1 MSEEK
6 EYFTDFPKWLRLT
19 VLPWYLWVLLALTA
33 VWATKAF
40 AEEIPAHV
48 LEKGGV
54 VIRLMRGPCV
64 DPRSQMMILSG
75 LPTHAHRFKEIDSEW
90 PMQNG
95 ARQKFA
101 GCWAEFK
108 KGEIGNDEDI
118 FIVVFEDGTGGAV
131 AKSEFTRKSGDKG
144 A

>member
-1 MSEEK
+1 MDGDK
-6 EYFTDFPKWLRLT
+6 EYDYEFPRIPGIT
-19 VLPWYLWVLLALTA
+19 VLPWIFWIALSALAI
-33 VWATKAF
+33 WATKAC

-54 VIRLMRGPCV
+54 VIRLMRTPCL

-75 LPTHAHRFKEIDSEW
+75 LPTHAHKFKAIDSEW

-108 KGEIGNDEDI
+108 KGEIGNDEDV

-131 AKSEFTRKSGDKG
+131 AKSEFTKKPGDKG